1 MYLLLFL
8 LALMYQCLNGA
19 IPSWKCSIKAPAKWR
34 NSVYVLCQRSKWLG
48 PKCNLMWWLHNI
60 ETLRKIY
67 KVYIWKLHIWW
78 SRGVCHQ
85 TENSDEFLSKF
96 KWREKQDILKQVR
109 PCHWRFYENPY
120 SWPNFQTLWGGIWQ
134 HFLED

>member
-1 MYLLLFL
+1 MHLLLFSFG
-8 LALMYQCLNGA
+8 LMYQCLNGA

-85 TENSDEFLSKF
+85 TENSDEFLSNSNSERNKIYWNKF
-96 KWREKQDILKQVR
+96 DHVIDVFMKIPTVDQIFK
-109 PCHWRFYENPY
+109 
-120 SWPNFQTLWGGIWQ
+120 
-134 HFLED
+134 HFGEASGNIS